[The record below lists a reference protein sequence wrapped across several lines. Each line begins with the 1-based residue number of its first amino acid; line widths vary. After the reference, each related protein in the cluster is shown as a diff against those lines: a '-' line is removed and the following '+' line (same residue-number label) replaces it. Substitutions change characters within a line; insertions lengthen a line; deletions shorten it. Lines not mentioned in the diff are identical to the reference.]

1 MKMMDRR
8 SFLKTS
14 MATAAGLSAV
24 PAWAQEQKPAA
35 PANLNVTGAN
45 GDIRVAVVGFN
56 GRGGNHISAYQ
67 KMPGVRLVALCDVD
81 QKVLDKG
88 AASLKKNGI
97 EVQTYRDIRKLLE
110 NKDIDAIS
118 IATPNHWHALA
129 TIWSVQAGKDVYC
142 EKPLS
147 HNVWEGRK
155 VVEAAR
161 KYGRMVQTG
170 SQCRSSRGLQE
181 GIAWVQEGNIGK
193 ILRARGL
200 CYKRRASIGKVD
212 GDQAVPDTIDY
223 ELWSGPAPLVK
234 PHRNSEKNGPIHY
247 EWHWIWNYGNGDLGN
262 QGVHQM
268 DIARWVL
275 GEKELAPLAFSIG
288 GRLGYEDD
296 GETPNTQIIFQ
307 EYKKAPLIFE
317 VRGLP
322 AKTGVEKMDNYHGA
336 SIGVV
341 ADCEN
346 GRLVIP
352 SYEEAIA
359 YDKDDKEI
367 KRWKAG
373 GDHFG
378 NFIKAIRS
386 RKHTDLVADAEEGH
400 ISAALCHTANIS
412 YRLGKKE
419 SSDKIRD
426 AIKNDKDATE
436 ALGRMEE
443 HLAANDVDCK
453 KTPVTLGA
461 VLKMDVKAE
470 RVIDNSAANKMLTR
484 EYRKPFVVPEKV

>member
-1 MKMMDRR
+1 
-8 SFLKTS
+8 
-14 MATAAGLSAV
+14 MA
-24 PAWAQEQKPAA
+24 
-35 PANLNVTGAN
+35 
-45 GDIRVAVVGFN
+45 
-56 GRGGNHISAYQ
+56 
-67 KMPGVRLVALCDVD
+67 
-81 QKVLDKG
+81 LD
-88 AASLKKNGI
+88 
-97 EVQTYRDIRKLLE
+97 
-110 NKDIDAIS
+110 
-118 IATPNHWHALA
+118 
-129 TIWSVQAGKDVYC
+129 
-142 EKPLS
+142 
-147 HNVWEGRK
+147 
-155 VVEAAR
+155 
-161 KYGRMVQTG
+161 
-170 SQCRSSRGLQE
+170 
-181 GIAWVQEGNIGK
+181 
-193 ILRARGL
+193 
-200 CYKRRASIGKVD
+200 
-212 GDQAVPDTIDY
+212 
-223 ELWSGPAPLVK
+223 
-234 PHRNSEKNGPIHY
+234 
-247 EWHWIWNYGNGDLGN
+247 WNYGNGDLGN

-275 GEKELAPLAFSIG
+275 GEKELAPMAFSIG

-322 AKTGVEKMDNYHGA
+322 AKTGVEKMDHYHGA

-352 SYEEAIA
+352 SYEEAIV

-461 VLKMDVKAE
+461 VLKMDVKGE
-470 RVIDNSAANKMLTR
+470 RVIDNAAANKMLTR